1 MPGKG
6 KGEFNMGFYKVHSA
20 TILGLKV
27 EFVQVE
33 ADAGNGLP
41 MFHMVGYLSSEVKEA
56 AERVR
61 TAMRNAGYIMPAK
74 KIVINLSPACVRK
87 KGSVFDLPIAV
98 AVLGAMGIF
107 PEKAV
112 EDILLAGELGL
123 DGRLQPV
130 EGILPIVLEAKKA
143 GFRCCVIPKSNEDE
157 GRLAQGIQIFGAE
170 TLEEVCRWL
179 KGEYMPQMEKPDRE
193 EVHGTEEWDIDYSDI
208 QGQEA
213 VKRATMVAVAGGH
226 NLLYVGPPGSGKTML
241 AKRIPTILPPLD
253 REESL
258 EITGIYSTAGLLK
271 RKNPLIWQR
280 PFREVHHTVTR
291 AALIGGGRIPSPG
304 EATLAHGGVLFLD
317 ELAEFPRGVLEV
329 LRQPL
334 EEKCIHLARQQGA
347 YIFPADFM
355 LVAATNPC
363 PCGMAPGPQCTC
375 TPWQIRNYQG
385 KLSQPFLDRI
395 DICMEAPKVEYEELT
410 GKGTGMD
417 SKTMRGKVML
427 ARMRQMDRFREEK
440 LTKNAQMG
448 QNEIEKYCRLGK
460 EEERMMRQAYEVM
473 KLTVRSYHKVL
484 KVARTIADM
493 EEKEEIDLV
502 TLREALGYRVMDKE
516 YWG

>member
-123 DGRLQPV
+123 DGKLQPV

-193 EVHGTEEWDIDYSDI
+193 EAHGMEEWDIDYSDI

-363 PCGMAPGPQCTC
+363 PCGMAPGPRCTC
-375 TPWQIRNYQG
+375 TPGQIRNYQG

-417 SKTMRGKVML
+417 SRTMRGKVML

-473 KLTVRSYHKVL
+473 RLTVRSYHKVL

>member
-1 MPGKG
+1 
-6 KGEFNMGFYKVHSA
+6 MGFYKVHSA

-27 EFVQVE
+27 EPVQVE

-61 TAMRNAGYIMPAK
+61 TAMRNAGYAMPAK

-107 PEKAV
+107 SKKAA
-112 EDILLAGELGL
+112 EDVLFAGELGL
-123 DGRLQPV
+123 DGKLQPV
-130 EGILPIVLEAKKA
+130 EGILPVVLEAKKT
-143 GFRCCVIPKSNEDE
+143 GFRCCVIPKANEDE
-157 GRLAQGIQIFGAE
+157 GRLARGIRIFGAE
-170 TLEEVCRWL
+170 TLEEVCRWM
-179 KGEYMPQMEKPDRE
+179 KGDYVLPMESTGQE
-193 EVHGTEEWDIDYSDI
+193 EMHGSGEWDIDYSDI

-226 NLLYVGPPGSGKTML
+226 NLLYIGPPGSGKTML

-271 RKNPLIWQR
+271 RENPLIWQR

-291 AALIGGGRIPSPG
+291 AALIGGGRVPSPG

-334 EEKCIHLARQQGA
+334 EEKCIHLARQQGS
-347 YIFPADFM
+347 YLFPADFM
-355 LVAATNPC
+355 LVAASNPC

-375 TPWQIRNYQG
+375 TSGQIRNYQG
-385 KLSQPFLDRI
+385 KISQPFLDRI
-395 DICMEAPKVEYEELT
+395 DICMEAPKVEYEELN
-410 GKGTGMD
+410 GKGAGMD
-417 SKTMRGKVML
+417 SRSMREKVLL
-427 ARMRQMDRFREEK
+427 ARERQRERFREEK

-448 QNEIEKYCRLGK
+448 QNEIEKFCHLGRA
-460 EEERMMRQAYEVM
+460 EERMMRQAYEVM
-473 KLTVRSYHKVL
+473 NLTVRSYHKVL
-484 KVARTIADM
+484 KVARTIADL
-493 EEKEEIDLV
+493 EEKEEIDLAA
-502 TLREALGYRVMDKE
+502 LREALGYRVMEKE

>member
-1 MPGKG
+1 MPLHTGLQPACAEAFCPDDLTTCSHKFSPNHLDKIPSPYYHKDTFSKRYRFSFSKSLMAFRHTFSEIKTSELLPGKG

-61 TAMRNAGYIMPAK
+61 TAMRNAGYTMPAK

-107 PEKAV
+107 PEKAA

-123 DGRLQPV
+123 DGKLQPV
-130 EGILPIVLEAKKA
+130 EGILPVVLEAKRA

-157 GRLAQGIQIFGAE
+157 GRLAQGIRIFGAE

-179 KGEYMPQMEKPDRE
+179 KGEYMPRMEKPDKE
-193 EVHGTEEWDIDYSDI
+193 EAHGTEEWDIDYSDI

-271 RKNPLIWQR
+271 RENPLIWQR

-304 EATLAHGGVLFLD
+304 EATLAHGGVLFT
-317 ELAEFPRGVLEV
+317 GGTTTISCGC
-329 LRQPL
+329 
-334 EEKCIHLARQQGA
+334 KNGA
-347 YIFPADFM
+347 M
-355 LVAATNPC
+355 KAA
-363 PCGMAPGPQCTC
+363 
-375 TPWQIRNYQG
+375 
-385 KLSQPFLDRI
+385 
-395 DICMEAPKVEYEELT
+395 
-410 GKGTGMD
+410 
-417 SKTMRGKVML
+417 
-427 ARMRQMDRFREEK
+427 
-440 LTKNAQMG
+440 
-448 QNEIEKYCRLGK
+448 
-460 EEERMMRQAYEVM
+460 
-473 KLTVRSYHKVL
+473 
-484 KVARTIADM
+484 
-493 EEKEEIDLV
+493 
-502 TLREALGYRVMDKE
+502 
-516 YWG
+516 

>member
-1 MPGKG
+1 
-6 KGEFNMGFYKVHSA
+6 MGFYKVHSA
-20 TILGLKV
+20 TIQGLKV
-27 EFVQVE
+27 EPVQVE

-61 TAMRNAGYIMPAK
+61 TAMRNAGYSMPAK

-107 PEKAV
+107 PEKVA
-112 EDILLAGELGL
+112 EDILFAGELGL
-123 DGRLQPV
+123 DGKLQPV
-130 EGILPIVLEAKKA
+130 EGILPVVLEAKKA
-143 GFRCCVIPKSNEDE
+143 GFRCCVIPKANEDE
-157 GRLAQGIQIFGAE
+157 GRLARGIGIFGAE
-170 TLEEVCRWL
+170 TLGEVCRWM
-179 KGEYMPQMEKPDRE
+179 KGDYAPSLESPDKE
-193 EVHGTEEWDIDYSDI
+193 EEHGTGEWDIDYSDI

-226 NLLYVGPPGSGKTML
+226 NLLYIGPPGSGKTML
-241 AKRIPTILPPLD
+241 AKRIPTILPPLEW
-253 REESL
+253 EESL

-271 RKNPLIWQR
+271 RENPLIWQR

-291 AALIGGGRIPSPG
+291 AALIGGGRVPSPG

-334 EEKCIHLARQQGA
+334 EEKCIHLTRQQGA
-347 YIFPADFM
+347 YLFPADFM
-355 LVAATNPC
+355 LVAASNPC
-363 PCGMAPGPQCTC
+363 PCGMAPGPKCIC
-375 TPWQIRNYQG
+375 TPGQIRNYQG
-385 KLSQPFLDRI
+385 KISQPFLDRI

-417 SKTMRGKVML
+417 SGFMREKVML
-427 ARMRQMDRFREEK
+427 VRERQKERFREEK
-440 LTKNAQMG
+440 FTKNAQMG
-448 QNEIEKYCRLGK
+448 QNEIEKFCPLGRA
-460 EEERMMRQAYEVM
+460 EERMMRQAYEVM
-473 KLTVRSYHKVL
+473 NLTVRSYHKVL
-484 KVARTIADM
+484 KVARTIADL
-493 EEKEEIDLV
+493 EEKEEIDLAA
-502 TLREALGYRVMDKE
+502 LKEALGYRVVEKE